1 VPHSDHRYLALLLVL
16 AAQSGGLASAQEFGA
31 SARVLRPMAATQRL
45 DATAAGTEIEVKGRD
60 AAAEGLADVLLE
72 VPGARPYRTGSL
84 GSFTSAALR
93 GAEAEHTAV
102 LFGEIP
108 LTSADVAAFDLS
120 ALPLSL
126 ADRVVVYRGGAP
138 LWLSQGSIGGIV
150 QLVPR
155 SAEDTRASA
164 QLTGGSFGTYGLT
177 SDASVTRGT
186 LKLQALGSLLG
197 SRGDFPVAFDNKTT
211 FDPSDDY
218 TMRRKNADFVQG
230 NGLFSVSE
238 QFGPGRLTG
247 WALGYARTG
256 GEPSAPADPA
266 YKSRRQQLQ
275 ALTGLSYDITRV
287 AANGR
292 PALRIAAQAS
302 VGASR
307 NRFADPAGEIGL
319 SGNAVAERNTLRGF
333 ARLAGETQLVPGL
346 QLIALATLNRD
357 DYTPSRR
364 FTRVRE
370 PESFRTSLAVGAELL
385 AHTELLGHRV
395 ELRPSA
401 RVEHARASLHTE
413 RFGAIVP
420 VSNNTTLGT
429 YRIAAAIELTR
440 ALSLSLGYANGARTP
455 SMLELFGDG
464 VLLLSNVALRPEHS
478 RTWDLG
484 LSNVL
489 TRGPVLGSF
498 ELRAFDLAI
507 RDQVLFVRNSFS
519 QLLPLNLASSRVRGI
534 EAGARAQLGRYWLNS
549 ALTLLDTEGKP
560 GKRLPNRPRAMF
572 LVQPGVEWKQLGLV
586 DSVRGFIE
594 LQYIASS
601 FDDPDNQTVPK
612 PPGLFLDAG
621 ISCQVLRERALLRL
635 SVTDVLDRGG
645 RDLRQFPLPGRT
657 IMVSVTY
664 NEG

>member
-1 VPHSDHRYLALLLVL
+1 VKSLAGAWLVL
-16 AAQSGGLASAQEFGA
+16 AALSGGRAVAQEFGA
-31 SARVLRPMAATQRL
+31 SARVPLPMAATQRL
-45 DATAAGTEIEVKGRD
+45 DATAAGTEIEVKGRA

-126 ADRVVVYRGGAP
+126 AERVVVYRGGAP
-138 LWLSQGSIGGIV
+138 LWLSQGAIGGIV
-150 QLVPR
+150 QLIPR
-155 SAEDTRASA
+155 SADDSRASL

-177 SDASVTRGT
+177 SDASVVRGT
-186 LKLQALGSLLG
+186 LKLQALGALLG
-197 SRGDFPVAFDNKTT
+197 ARGDFPVEFDNKTT

-218 TMRRKNADFVQG
+218 TMRRRNADFVQG

-238 QFGPGRLTG
+238 RLGPGRLTG
-247 WALGYARTG
+247 WALAYARTG

-266 YKSRRQQLQ
+266 YQARRQQLQ
-275 ALTGLSYDITRV
+275 ALSGLSYDVERH
-287 AANGR
+287 ARNGR
-292 PALRIAAQAS
+292 PALRIGAQAS

-307 NRFADPAGEIGL
+307 SRFADPAGEIGL
-319 SGNAVAERNTLRGF
+319 SGNSVSERHLLRGF
-333 ARLAGETQLVPGL
+333 ARLASELQIFPGL
-346 QLIALATLNRD
+346 QLIALATLNQD
-357 DYTPSRR
+357 GYSPNER
-364 FTRVRE
+364 FTRV
-370 PESFRTSLAVGAELL
+370 PLPDSSRTSLAGGAELL
-385 AHTELLGHRV
+385 AHGKLLGHRV

-401 RVEHARASLHTE
+401 RVEHSRASLHTE
-413 RFGAIVP
+413 RFGTVVP
-420 VSNNTTLGT
+420 VPKNVTLGT
-429 YRIAAAIELTR
+429 YRIAGAIELMR
-440 ALSLSLGYANGARTP
+440 ELSLSAGYSSGARTP

-464 VLLLSNVALRPEHS
+464 VLLLGNVALRPEHS
-478 RTWDLG
+478 RSWDLG
-484 LSNVL
+484 LSSVL
-489 TRGPVLGSF
+489 ARGPLTGSF
-498 ELRAFDLAI
+498 ELRAFELSI

-519 QLLPLNLASSRVRGI
+519 QLLPLNLASSRVRGL
-534 EAGARAQLGRYWLNS
+534 EAGARAQLDRYWLNG

-572 LVQPGVEWKQLGLV
+572 LVQPGVEWKRLGAI
-586 DSVRGFIE
+586 DSLRGFVE

-612 PPGLFLDAG
+612 PPALFLDAG
-621 ISCQVLRERALLRL
+621 VSLQVLRERALLRL

>member
-1 VPHSDHRYLALLLVL
+1 M
-16 AAQSGGLASAQEFGA
+16 AQDFSA

-45 DATAAGTEIEVKGRD
+45 DATAAGTEIEVKGRA

-72 VPGARPYRTGSL
+72 VPGSRPYRTGSL

-108 LTSADVAAFDLS
+108 LTGADVAAFDLS

-126 ADRVVVYRGGAP
+126 AERVVVYRGGAP
-138 LWLSQGSIGGIV
+138 LWLSQGAIGGIV
-150 QLVPR
+150 QLIPR
-155 SAEDTRASA
+155 TADDSRASV
-164 QLTGGSFGTYGLT
+164 QLTAGSFGTYGLT

-186 LKLQALGSLLG
+186 FKLQALGALLG
-197 SRGDFPVAFDNKTT
+197 SRGDFPVEFDNKTT

-218 TMRRKNADFVQG
+218 VMRRKNADFSQG

-238 QFGPGRLTG
+238 RLGPGTLTG

-266 YKSRRQQLQ
+266 YRARRQQLQ

-292 PALRIAAQAS
+292 PALRVAAQAS
-302 VGASR
+302 LGASR
-307 NRFADPAGEIGL
+307 NRFSDPAGEIGL
-319 SGNAVAERNTLRGF
+319 SGNAVAERNMLRGF
-333 ARLAGETQLVPGL
+333 ARLAAEMQLIPGL

-357 DYTPSRR
+357 DYAPSER
-364 FTRVRE
+364 FTRVPE
-370 PESFRTSLAVGAELL
+370 PESSRTSLAGGAELL
-385 AHTELLGHRV
+385 AHGKLLGHRI
-395 ELRPSA
+395 ELRPSV
-401 RVEHARASLHTE
+401 RVEQSQASLHTE
-413 RFGAIVP
+413 RFGAVVP
-420 VSNNTTLGT
+420 VPKNNTLGT
-429 YRIAAAIELTR
+429 YRIGAAIELMRELT
-440 ALSLSLGYANGARTP
+440 LSLGYASGARTP

-464 VLLLSNVALRPEHS
+464 VLLLSNVSLRPERGRS
-478 RTWDLG
+478 LDLG
-484 LSNVL
+484 LSAVL
-489 TRGPVLGSF
+489 NKGPVLGSF

-507 RDQVLFVRNSFS
+507 HDQVLFVRNSFS
-519 QLLPLNLASSRVRGI
+519 QLLPLNLAQSRVRGI
-534 EAGARAQLGRYWLNS
+534 EAGARAQLDRYWLNA

-572 LVQPGVEWKQLGLV
+572 LVQPGATWKGV
-586 DSVRGFIE
+586 GPIDSVRGFVE

-601 FDDPDNQTVPK
+601 FDDPDNQTLPK
-612 PPGLFLDAG
+612 PPALFLDAG
-621 ISCQVLRERALLRL
+621 VSVQLLRERALLRV

-657 IMVSVTY
+657 VMVSVTY

>member
-1 VPHSDHRYLALLLVL
+1 MVGLALTAHGGGSL
-16 AAQSGGLASAQEFGA
+16 AAQDFGA
-31 SARVLRPMAATQRL
+31 SARVLRPLAATQRL

-108 LTSADVAAFDLS
+108 LNSADVAAFDLS

-126 ADRVVVYRGGAP
+126 AERVVVYRGGAP

-155 SAEDTRASA
+155 TAEDSRTSL
-164 QLTGGSFGTYGLT
+164 QLTGGSFGTFGLT

-186 LKLQALGSLLG
+186 LKLQALGALLG
-197 SRGDFPVAFDNKTT
+197 SRGNFPVEFDNKTT
-211 FDPSDDY
+211 FDLSDDY
-218 TMRRKNADFVQG
+218 LMRRRNADFVQG

-238 QFGPGRLTG
+238 QLGPGRLTA

-266 YKSRRQQLQ
+266 YKARRQQLQ
-275 ALTGLSYDITRV
+275 ALSGLSYEVVRI
-287 AANGR
+287 AENGR
-292 PALRIAAQAS
+292 PQLRVAAQAS

-307 NRFADPAGEIGL
+307 SRLADPAGEIGFA
-319 SGNAVAERNTLRGF
+319 GNAQAERSSLRGF
-333 ARLAGETQLVPGL
+333 ARLGAEAQLIPGL

-357 DYTPSRR
+357 SYSPNERL
-364 FTRVRE
+364 TRVPE
-370 PESFRTSLAVGAELL
+370 PDSSRVSAAAGAELL
-385 AHTELLGHRV
+385 VHGELLGHRI

-401 RVEHARASLHTE
+401 RIEHSRASLHTE
-413 RFGAIVP
+413 RFGAVVP
-420 VSNNTTLGT
+420 VPKNNTLGT
-429 YRIAAAIELTR
+429 YRIAAAIELLR
-440 ALSLSLGYANGARTP
+440 ELSLSLGYANGARTP

-478 RTWDLG
+478 RSWDVG
-484 LSNVL
+484 LSSVL
-489 TRGPVLGSF
+489 NKGPLLGSF
-498 ELRAFDLAI
+498 ELRAFDLTI

-519 QLLPLNLASSRVRGI
+519 QLLPMNLASSRVRGI
-534 EAGARAQLGRYWLNS
+534 EAGARAQLDRFWLNT
-549 ALTLLDTEGKP
+549 ALTLLDTEGKQ

-572 LVQPGVEWKQLGLV
+572 LVQPGAEWKRLGPI
-586 DSVRGFIE
+586 DSVRAFVE

-601 FDDPDNQTVPK
+601 FDDPDNQTLPK
-612 PPGLFLDAG
+612 PPALFLDAG
-621 ISCQVLRERALLRL
+621 VSIQVLRERALLRL
-635 SVTDVLDRGG
+635 SVSDVLDRGG

>member
-1 VPHSDHRYLALLLVL
+1 
-16 AAQSGGLASAQEFGA
+16 
-31 SARVLRPMAATQRL
+31 MAATQRL
-45 DATAAGTEIEVKGRD
+45 DPSAAGTEIEVKGRD
-60 AAAEGLADVLLE
+60 AAAEGLGDVLLE

-126 ADRVVVYRGGAP
+126 AERVVVYRGGAP

-155 SAEDTRASA
+155 AAEDSRASV

-177 SDASVTRGT
+177 SDASVTSGT

-197 SRGDFPVAFDNKTT
+197 SRGDFPVEFDNKTA

-218 TMRRKNADFVQG
+218 MMRRKNADFAQG
-230 NGLFSVSE
+230 NGLFSLSE
-238 QFGPGRLTG
+238 RVGPGTLTG

-266 YKSRRQQLQ
+266 YRSRRQQLQ
-275 ALTGLSYDITRV
+275 ALTGLSYDLTRN
-287 AANGR
+287 AGNGR

-319 SGNAVAERNTLRGF
+319 SGNRFAERSSVRGF
-333 ARLAGETQLVPGL
+333 ARLAGEAQLIPGL
-346 QLIALATLNRD
+346 QVIALATFNRD
-357 DYTPSRR
+357 DYSPSAR
-364 FTRVRE
+364 FARVPE
-370 PESFRTSLAVGAELL
+370 PDSSRTSVAAGAELL
-385 AHTELLGHRV
+385 AHGKLLGHRI

-401 RVEHARASLHTE
+401 RVEHTRASLHTE
-413 RFGAIVP
+413 RFGAVVP
-420 VSNNTTLGT
+420 VPKNNTLGT
-429 YRIAAAIELTR
+429 YRIAAAIELMR
-440 ALSLSLGYANGARTP
+440 ELCLSLSYANGARTP

-464 VLLLSNVALRPEHS
+464 VLLLSNVALEPEHS
-478 RTWDLG
+478 RSLDLG
-484 LSNVL
+484 LSSVL
-489 TRGPVLGSF
+489 HRGPLTGSF
-498 ELRAFDLAI
+498 ELRGFDLQI
-507 RDQVLFVRNSFS
+507 RDQVMFVRNSLS

-534 EAGARAQLGRYWLNS
+534 EAGARAQLDRYWLNA

-572 LVQPGVEWKQLGLV
+572 LVQPGLEFRQLGPI
-586 DSVRGFIE
+586 DSLRGFVE

-601 FDDPDNQTVPK
+601 FDDPDNQTLPK
-612 PPGLFLDAG
+612 PPALFLDAG
-621 ISCQVLRERALLRL
+621 VSVQVLRERALLRL
-635 SVTDVLDRGG
+635 SITDVFDRGG

-657 IMVSVTY
+657 IMFSVTY